1 MKVIPAVVV
10 NGREISLCNEALHFQ
25 EDLIQVFDGRLR
37 LTVYQILA
45 LLGVQ
50 TEYRG
55 CDSYPPRL
63 LISVQ

>member
-25 EDLIQVFDGRLR
+25 ENLIQVFDGRVR

-50 TEYRG
+50 TEYGG
-55 CDSYPPRL
+55 CDSYSPRL
-63 LISVQ
+63 RTSVQ